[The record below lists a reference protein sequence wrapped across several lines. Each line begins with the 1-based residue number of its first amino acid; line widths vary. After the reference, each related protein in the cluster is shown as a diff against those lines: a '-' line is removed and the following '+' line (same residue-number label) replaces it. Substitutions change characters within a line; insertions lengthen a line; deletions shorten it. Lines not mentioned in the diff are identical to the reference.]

1 MKALHLE
8 YGLPFRKDFLT
19 IGGWVDMK
27 GEFWALH
34 V

>member
-1 MKALHLE
+1 
-8 YGLPFRKDFLT
+8 LPFSKDFLT